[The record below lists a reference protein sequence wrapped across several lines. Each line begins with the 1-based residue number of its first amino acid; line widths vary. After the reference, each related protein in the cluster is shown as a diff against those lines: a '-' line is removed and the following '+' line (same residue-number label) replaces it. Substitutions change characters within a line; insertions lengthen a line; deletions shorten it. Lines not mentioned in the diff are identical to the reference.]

1 MLFQKITSKP
11 LKRSAQKLA
20 GIVLLS
26 IALSLPAFSAS
37 AAERKM
43 VVQTQ
48 TGQALAEWTASDW
61 IEVQEETL
69 SFLGADGKTTKETV
83 SVHRL
88 TRGSVLRMTAPNG
101 EPFRISDSIRTVL
114 VPYMNGE
121 SGMQPGETQE
131 LSPENGRLTLQLGTA
146 SQDKENGVYALE
158 LELLPY
164 GQKKLHQERFFF
176 RLVGEPAQAGVPAIG
191 RNMTLLVNG
200 KKTTCAA
207 YNIDQNNYFSVRD
220 IAALLSGTE
229 KQFDLAQ
236 EGADGTLRLR
246 TGAPYTKRG
255 GEFAPCDGQKQYAAE
270 SDRKVYVNDKEEK
283 ILSYTIGGNA
293 YFKLRDLG
301 TVIGFSISWDPVA
314 ETISI
319 ATRNETIP
327 MPTPRLVPKPVST
340 IQQTGGLLWPCPAYT
355 RISEPYGNRVH
366 PVTRTY
372 KLHKGMDLAGDRG
385 KSIRAVAA
393 GLVIKS
399 YRSDS
404 FGNCVAIQHD
414 NGWATVYAHMDTR
427 FVHEGQSVFTGQ
439 AIGTLGATG
448 RSTGSHLHFELH
460 MNGTTADPMKYFAPS
475 EIQKYV
481 TNHKPPQTPA
491 AKKA

>member
-1 MLFQKITSKP
+1 MLFQKIRSKP
-11 LKRSAQKLA
+11 FKRSAQKLA
-20 GIVLLS
+20 GTVLLS

-37 AAERKM
+37 AAERKITI
-43 VVQTQ
+43 QTKSGQ
-48 TGQALAEWTASDW
+48 TLAEWTASDW
-61 IEVQEETL
+61 CKVQEETL
-69 SFLGADGKTTKETV
+69 SFAGADGTTTQETV
-83 SVHRL
+83 SVHQL
-88 TRGSVLRMTAPNG
+88 TRGGVLCMTAPDG
-101 EPFRISDSIRTVL
+101 VPFRANDSIRTVL
-114 VPYMNGE
+114 APYSAEGT
-121 SGMQPGETQE
+121 GMKRGETQE
-131 LSPENGRLTLQLGTA
+131 LSPENGKLTLELDALPKGEE
-146 SQDKENGVYALE
+146 DGVYALE

-164 GQKKLHQERFFF
+164 GQKTPHQERFFF
-176 RLVGEPAQAGVPAIG
+176 RLAGEPVQAEVPALG
-191 RNMTLLVNG
+191 RNMALVIDG

-229 KQFDLAQ
+229 KQFDLAP
-236 EGADGTLRLR
+236 EGADGALRLR
-246 TGAPYTKRG
+246 TGAPYTKTG
-255 GEFAPCDGQKQYAAE
+255 GELAPCDGQKRSAAK
-270 SDRKVYVNDKEEK
+270 SDRKIYVDEKEEK

-301 TVIGFSISWDPVA
+301 TAIGFAIGWDPVA

-319 ATRNETIP
+319 ATGSQALPIP
-327 MPTPRLVPKPVST
+327 KPALLPKPVST
-340 IQQTGGLLWPCPAYT
+340 IEQTGGLLWPCPAYT
-355 RISEPYGNRVH
+355 RISAPYGNRIH
-366 PVTRTY
+366 PVMRTY
-372 KLHKGMDLAGDRG
+372 KLHKGMDFAGDRG
-385 KSIRAVAA
+385 KSVRAAAA

-448 RSTGSHLHFELH
+448 RSTGPHLHFELH
-460 MNGTTADPMKYFAPS
+460 INGTTADPMQYFAPS

-491 AKKA
+491 GK